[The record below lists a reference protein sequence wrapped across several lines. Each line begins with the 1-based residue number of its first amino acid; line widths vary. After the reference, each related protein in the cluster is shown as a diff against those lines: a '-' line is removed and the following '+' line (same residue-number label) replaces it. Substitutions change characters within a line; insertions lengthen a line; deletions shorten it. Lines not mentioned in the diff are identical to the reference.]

1 MTIAMIY
8 PLAAM
13 VLLTAV
19 VQTGLFL
26 NRSGAVKRG
35 EADPKYYKTFQGE
48 NKEPRQAAQFTR
60 HYINLFEMPV
70 LFYAAGVASLATGL
84 GGEAMVWAAWV
95 FVAARVVHAMIHLG
109 SNKIFPR
116 IYAHGFAWCVVLVMW
131 GILIFGASSAHAQE
145 DGEEEQEPPTT
156 IEELREAI
164 VGVLEEYD
172 VPSIGITIVDKSG
185 PIYTDAIGQTNL
197 ETGQEATV
205 ESMYRIGSVSK
216 MFVALAVLQL
226 VEEGRLS
233 LDDKLATLAPEIQ
246 FENKWEASDPI
257 RVVHL
262 LEHTTGWDDIH
273 LTEYAHNDPTPATL
287 KEGLDYHPHSR
298 TSRWKPGSRMS
309 YCNSGPPVAAYIV
322 EKITGMT
329 FESYV
334 QQNLFDPMGMTT
346 MTYLLTEAAAEHGVV
361 SYNPANEPQDYWH
374 ILMRP
379 SGSINASP
387 ADMAKFVQFYLNRGS
402 VDGVPVISAASL
414 DRMETVES
422 TPAGR
427 NGQEV
432 GYGLHN
438 YNHAHKGWVFR
449 AHNGGVNG
457 GLTELAYQPELGLG
471 YAFMI
476 NSGKGNAFGEISDLI
491 GDYLTYGVEPPVGRP
506 AIPATAAHYE
516 LEGFYEPI
524 NPRQEISRFIDR
536 VGGVQKLWFENS
548 TLKRKA
554 ILDDTVTE
562 YLPVSDNQ
570 YKHSK
575 TGLTALTAV
584 TDPLEG
590 PVVHVGTLVLKPVS
604 PAVVWGQ
611 IGVAGLWLLT
621 IALSIPYALIW
632 VVRRVRKK
640 VDPGPTIKIRLW
652 PLLAGVSV
660 IAFVALFTQGAADP
674 FSRLGEPTFWSVGI
688 LISTLAFAAFAI
700 LGVRDAVRF
709 RHWAMNRGN
718 YWFSTVSSSLHLIV
732 AVYLAVYGVIGI
744 MTWG

>member
-13 VLLTAV
+13 VLLTAL
-19 VQTGLFL
+19 VQTGLVM
-26 NRSGAVKRG
+26 NRFGAVNRG

-48 NKEPRQAAQFTR
+48 NKEPRKAAQYTR

-70 LFYAAGVASLATGL
+70 LFYAAGVTALATGI
-84 GGEAMVWAAWV
+84 GGEAMVWAAWI
-95 FVAARVVHAMIHLG
+95 FVAARMMHAIIHLG
-109 SNKIFPR
+109 SNKIYPR

-131 GILIFGASSAHAQE
+131 GMLVFGASSAHAQE
-145 DGEEEQEPPTT
+145 EEEEEAEPPTS

-164 VGVLEEYD
+164 VGVLEEHD
-172 VPSIGITIVDKSG
+172 IPSIGIAIADETG
-185 PIYTDAIGQTNL
+185 PIYTDAIGQVNL

-233 LDDKLATLAPEIQ
+233 LDDKLATLAPEIE
-246 FENKWEASDPI
+246 FENEWEPTDPV

-273 LTEYAHNDPTPATL
+273 MTEYAHNDPTPATL

-298 TSRWKPGSRMS
+298 SSRWKPGSRMS
-309 YCNSGPPVAAYIV
+309 YCNAGPPVAAYIV

-329 FESYV
+329 FGSYV

-346 MTYLLTEAAAEHGVV
+346 MTYLLTEAAQEHGVV
-361 SYNPANEPQDYWH
+361 SYNPENEPQDYWH
-374 ILMRP
+374 IIMRP

-387 ADMAKFVQFYLNRGS
+387 ADMSKFVQFYLNRGS
-402 VDGVPVISAASL
+402 VDGVQLVSAESL
-414 DRMETVES
+414 DRMERVE
-422 TPAGR
+422 TTTAGR
-427 NGQEV
+427 SGQEV
-432 GYGLHN
+432 GYGLNN
-438 YNHAHKGWVFR
+438 YNHSHEGWVFR

-476 NSGKGNAFGEISDLI
+476 NSGNGQAFGEISDLI
-491 GDYLTYGVEPPVGRP
+491 GDYLTYGIDAPEGPE

-516 LEGFYEPI
+516 IEGFYEPI
-524 NPRQEISRFIDR
+524 NPRMEASRFIDR
-536 VGGVQKLWFENS
+536 IGGVQKLWFENS
-548 TLKRKA
+548 TLKRKP
-554 ILDDTVTE
+554 LFGGNVVE
-562 YLPVSDNQ
+562 YEPVSDIQ

-584 TDPLEG
+584 TDPLAG
-590 PVVHVGTLVLKPVS
+590 SVIHVGSQVFKPVS

-611 IGVAGLWLLT
+611 IGIAALWLLT

-632 VVRRVRKK
+632 GFRRLRKK
-640 VDPGPTIKIRLW
+640 VDPGPTIRIRVW
-652 PLLAGVSV
+652 PLLAGLSV
-660 IAFVALFTQGAADP
+660 IAFNVLFIQGAADP
-674 FSRLGEPTFWSVGI
+674 FARLGVPSFWSVSI
-688 LISTLAFAAFAI
+688 LITSLAFAVFAI

-709 RHWAMNRGN
+709 RHWSMNRGN
-718 YWFSTVSSSLHLIV
+718 YWFSTVSSSLHLVV
-732 AVYLAVYGVIGI
+732 AIYLTIYGVIGI